1 LLAPAFATRSRLSI
15 DLLKV
20 EASLL
25 ICCELDRLSIIQRQ
39 PCCKP
44 FPARPAL
51 LQSNHAVWRSLRT
64 RLGLVCLN
72 FVRCV
77 FLDCG
82 KGCALKQ
89 NLRRIAS
96 LFKIAQ
102 TAFEMRRTVW
112 SSGKVETT

>member
-1 LLAPAFATRSRLSI
+1 
-15 DLLKV
+15 
-20 EASLL
+20 
-25 ICCELDRLSIIQRQ
+25 
-39 PCCKP
+39 
-44 FPARPAL
+44 L
-51 LQSNHAVWRSLRT
+51 LQTFPGASSASAIQSR
-64 RLGLVCLN
+64 GLAFIADAIGPCSLN